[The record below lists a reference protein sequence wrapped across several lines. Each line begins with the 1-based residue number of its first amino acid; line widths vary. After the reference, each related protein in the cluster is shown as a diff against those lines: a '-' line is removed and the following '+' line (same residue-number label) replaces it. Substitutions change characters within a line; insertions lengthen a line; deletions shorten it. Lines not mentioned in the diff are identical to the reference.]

1 MGNHLRKGLG
11 WLIAVAAVGL
21 LSLWLALSLDFVL
34 SGQAQN
40 FQRLGTVAIVTG
52 ILLFSTIRSNIDLQP
67 DPDHLKF
74 YFKNYLLAR
83 GNLSTDESKPMQDKE
98 IKSVQ
103 DGIEKLEF
111 MKKSRWLFFR
121 YEIILVV
128 IGTLQTGYGDVLVNY
143 LHKN

>member
-1 MGNHLRKGLG
+1 MG
-11 WLIAVAAVGL
+11 WLLAAAAFVV
-21 LSLWLALSLDFVL
+21 LSLWLALSLDFIL

-40 FQRLGTVAIVTG
+40 FQRLGTVAIVAG
-52 ILLFSTIRSNIDLQP
+52 ILLFSTIRSNIDMLP
-67 DPDHLKF
+67 DPDDLKIHL
-74 YFKNYLLAR
+74 KNYLLAR
-83 GNLSTDESKPMQDKE
+83 GDPSSEESKSLQDGE
-98 IKSVQ
+98 IKSVR